1 MSDAPSPPPL
11 TGIKVVELARVLAGP
26 WAGQTLADL
35 GAEVIKIESPSGD
48 DTRQW
53 GPLLSSLLLLIR
65 VKIQGTEKTTEKT
78 AAYFHSCNRGKKS
91 VVLDFKNPEDLATLK
106 TLIAECDV
114 LIENF
119 KVGGLKKYGLDYAS
133 QIKQNPRLIY
143 CSITGFGQTGPYAH
157 RAGYDFLMQG
167 MSGLMSYT
175 GSPSSEPQKVGV
187 AITDIATGLYSVIA
201 IQSALI
207 ARQNTGKGQHI
218 DMSLLDVSVALSA
231 NQGMNYLAT
240 GRAPARRG
248 NDHPNIVPYRAF
260 RVADGWIILAVGND
274 GQFANLCQV
283 LDCPDLSKDPRF
295 ATNSA
300 RVENREALIPLLET
314 RILPMI
320 RADLLAAC
328 ETAGVPAGPI
338 NDMAD
343 VFADSQVKHRG
354 LQIDLNGVASIRNPI
369 VFSSSAMARM
379 VASPALG
386 ADTVAVKNKQTK

>member
-1 MSDAPSPPPL
+1 MSDLPSPPPL

-53 GPLLSSLLLLIR
+53 GPPFIAR
-65 VKIQGTEKTTEKT
+65 KGEKT

-91 VVLDFKNPEDLATLK
+91 VVLDFKKPEDLTTLK

-207 ARQNTGKGQHI
+207 ARQNTGFGQHI

-240 GRAPARRG
+240 GRAPHQRG

-260 RVADGWIILAVGND
+260 QLKDGWIILAVGND
-274 GQFANLCQV
+274 GQFANLCQI
-283 LDCPDLSKDPRF
+283 LHCPDLSKDPRF

-300 RVENREALIPLLET
+300 RVENREALIPLLEKQ
-314 RILPMI
+314 ISPMI

-343 VFADSQVKHRG
+343 VFADSQVQHRG
-354 LQIDLNGVASIRNPI
+354 LQIDLNGVDSIRNPI
-369 VFSSSAMARM
+369 VFSSSELARM

-386 ADTVAVKNKQTK
+386 ADTVATKNKQNKQTK